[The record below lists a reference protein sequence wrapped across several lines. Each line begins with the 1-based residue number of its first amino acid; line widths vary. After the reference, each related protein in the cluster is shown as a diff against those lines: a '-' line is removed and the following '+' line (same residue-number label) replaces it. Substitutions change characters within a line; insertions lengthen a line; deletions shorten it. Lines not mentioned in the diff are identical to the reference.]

1 MVRCLTNLFNSR
13 SFSVPLNR
21 DLYRTRCWNIS
32 TSMWLVECFGSCS
45 QAQLN
50 TYITNHQ
57 AWLTGED
64 NVFQPVKLVLNS
76 SCFQAQLNTYITNH
90 QTWLTGEDNVFHPV
104 NLVLNSSSTVAS
116 RRAPDKVTAVVENSS
131 SLHLATSEWWSW
143 PRECTSWPYCKL
155 NFEVNV
161 LCEASY
167 QCVLI
172 IVVLARTKC
181 VTTWL
186 GVISE
191 VKIYL
196 FCEPKALL

>member
-1 MVRCLTNLFNSR
+1 MVRCLTNLFSSR

-32 TSMWLVECFGSCS
+32 TSMWLVECFGGSCS
-45 QAQLN
+45 
-50 TYITNHQ
+50 
-57 AWLTGED
+57 
-64 NVFQPVKLVLNS
+64 
-76 SCFQAQLNTYITNH
+76 QAQLNTYITNH
-90 QTWLTGEDNVFHPV
+90 QTWLTREDNVFHPV

-143 PRECTSWPYCKL
+143 PRDCTSWPYCKL